1 MSSPPVEP
9 RATGIFVSFPFQ
21 LASLLEPANA
31 VGTAALATTCIWPL
45 LARRQL
51 ILIVQVVG
59 AMLFALHYLLLGSP
73 TAAAMCT
80 LGVLQGLAVVILP
93 RPNQRLAAV
102 GATLIVSLGAT
113 ALTWTSLASLFSLLG
128 QTAGAV
134 GRLQLDTQRLR
145 QLFLVSVAFWCTHNL
160 LVGSVF
166 GLFADTLSVTGLL
179 IGLWRNRPRRPT
191 PALALQA

>member
-1 MSSPPVEP
+1 VTIPFSI
-9 RATGIFVSFPFQ
+9 AT
-21 LASLLEPANA
+21 LLEPANA
-31 VGTAALATTCIWPL
+31 VGILALATTCIWPL

-80 LGVLQGLAVVILP
+80 LGVLQGLAVVLLP
-93 RPNQRLAAV
+93 QPGQRIAAV
-102 GATLIVSLGAT
+102 GATLLVSLGAT
-113 ALTWTSLASLFSLLG
+113 ALTWTSLASAFSLVG
-128 QTAGAV
+128 QAAGAV

-145 QLFLVSVAFWCTHNL
+145 QFFLLSVAFWCTHNL

-166 GLFADTLSVTGLL
+166 GLCADTLSVTGLL
-179 IGLWRNRPRRPT
+179 VGLWRNRARRQPA

>member
-1 MSSPPVEP
+1 MSL
-9 RATGIFVSFPFQ
+9 AFPI
-21 LASLLEPANA
+21 ASLMEPANA

-51 ILIVQVVG
+51 ILVVQVVG
-59 AMLFALHYLLLGSP
+59 TVLFALHYLLLGSP

-80 LGVLQGLAVVILP
+80 LGVAQGLAVVLLSQP
-93 RPNQRLAAV
+93 KQRIAAV
-102 GATLIVSLGAT
+102 GATLFVSLAAT
-113 ALTWTSLASLFSLLG
+113 ALTWTSLASLFSLFG

-145 QLFLVSVAFWCTHNL
+145 LFFLVSVAFWCIHNL

-166 GLFADTLSVTGLL
+166 GLCADTLSVTGLMV
-179 IGLWRNRPRRPT
+179 GLWRNRIRPQ
-191 PALALQA
+191 PAPVLAIQA